1 MVGSMPAPA
10 PAPPDGFELV
20 NNGTARLT
28 IDGQVW
34 RLRRP
39 KLGEFRKLR
48 ESLDERDDAHL
59 RIISAHQ
66 SDDKPADDADAEE
79 KLAYTLNARH
89 RSRSLTEQVGALNVE
104 WLTEALRLLCDRE
117 PPPADEWPAGMDESG
132 TISALVSHWR
142 SVPLRS
148 GGS

>member
-1 MVGSMPAPA
+1 MVGAMPSA
-10 PAPPDGFELV
+10 PAPPDGFELI
-20 NNGTARLT
+20 NNGTARLVV
-28 IDGQVW
+28 DGQVW

-48 ESLDERDDAHL
+48 EALDERDDAHL
-59 RIISAHQ
+59 RIISEHR
-66 SDDKPADDADAEE
+66 SEDKPADDADAEE
-79 KLAYTLNARH
+79 KLAFTLGARA
-89 RSRSLTEQVGALNVE
+89 RGRAISEQVAALNVE
-104 WLTEALRLLCDRE
+104 WLGEALRLLCDRE
-117 PPPADEWPAGMDESG
+117 PPAVDDWPAGMDESG